1 MLIACGMVVE
11 SEEVEAPM
19 ASLGPLDGPKH
30 LRLMAMAESPKHR
43 GMPARVPDGRDL
55 QGRSDLRRMVKA
67 RPFEG
72 GGWDLRAPGS
82 DIEGGDEKR
91 CCCRHRPGRHRAAA
105 PPQPALLCAMKCIL
119 VHVLQD
125 AYSTSKQDHLKSRS
139 H

>member
-11 SEEVEAPM
+11 SEEVEAPSPSPM

-30 LRLMAMAESPKHR
+30 LRLMAMAESPKRR

-72 GGWDLRAPGS
+72 GLGGCQWDRDLRAPGS

-105 PPQPALLCAMKCIL
+105 PPQPVLLCAI
-119 VHVLQD
+119 
-125 AYSTSKQDHLKSRS
+125 
-139 H
+139 

>member
-11 SEEVEAPM
+11 SEEVEAPTSM

-30 LRLMAMAESPKHR
+30 LRLMAMAESSKRR

-55 QGRSDLRRMVKA
+55 QGRSDLRRMVQA

-72 GGWDLRAPGS
+72 GGWDLRALGS

-91 CCCRHRPGRHRAAA
+91 CCCRHRRHRAAA
-105 PPQPALLCAMKCIL
+105 PPQPALLCAMKCTL
-119 VHVLQD
+119 VPVLQD
-125 AYSTSKQDHLKSRS
+125 AYSPSSDPVVVSKTT
-139 H
+139 